1 MGSGEFMSHIVI
13 TKNNQGKLQGIDDK
27 GQRAYAKFKRVVE
40 GLAIGAT
47 LSFSYRQP
55 RSPAHHR
62 LFFAKLNSLLG
73 RTEAFDDL
81 DKLRYWLVMGAGY
94 AEFLPGENGELHA
107 IPRSIDFDSMDE
119 ADFYE
124 LHKAVD
130 TFLWTSRAQTTL
142 WPHLDDEKRYRCV
155 ESFVAEFERDS

>member
-1 MGSGEFMSHIVI
+1 MSHVTII
-13 TKNNQGKLQGIDDK
+13 KNTEGRLQGVDQK
-27 GQRAYAKFKRVVE
+27 GDRAYRKWRKLVLE
-40 GLAIGAT
+40 LPIGQT
-47 LSFSYRQP
+47 LTFSYRFP
-55 RSPAHHR
+55 RSPGHHR
-62 LFFAKLNSLLG
+62 LFFAKLGSLLN

-94 AEFLPGENGELHA
+94 ADFVPGVGGALHA

-130 TFLWTSRAQTTL
+130 AFLWSSQAQATL
-142 WPHLDDEKRYRCV
+142 WPHLDEEKRYACV
-155 ESFVAEFERDS
+155 ESFLAEFEN